1 MYILRYYISSIK
13 LVRCIHHENTYMYIG
28 HVYTHEHDFDL
39 AKSIESNKQLLT
51 CCMCNILYCEKCGK
65 EVSIPYSCLD
75 AEGNGAQMSMRSG

>member
-1 MYILRYYISSIK
+1 MA
-13 LVRCIHHENTYMYIG
+13 RCIHHENTYMYIG

-75 AEGNGAQMSMRSG
+75 AESGNYHSNKGNKTSRNSY

>member
-1 MYILRYYISSIK
+1 M
-13 LVRCIHHENTYMYIG
+13 VRCIHHENTYMYIG

-39 AKSIESNKQLLT
+39 AKFIEGNKQLLT

-75 AEGNGAQMSMRSG
+75 AEGKGAQMSMRSG

>member
-1 MYILRYYISSIK
+1 
-13 LVRCIHHENTYMYIG
+13 MYIG

-39 AKSIESNKQLLT
+39 AKFIEGNKQLLT
-51 CCMCNILYCEKCGK
+51 CSMCGK